1 MNQDHDIPQST
12 VTARVMYDAIEA
24 VTRFASRGCSGM
36 SCDRVRVAWL
46 SNQLGVIATHAS
58 LLPPHV
64 RHKNPALPWKKL
76 EAMRDNS
83 SGTPGGLTADEME
96 RFVER
101 ELPALARELRSILS
115 HDGKA

>member
-1 MNQDHDIPQST
+1 MNQGHDIPEPA
-12 VTARVMYDAIEA
+12 VTARVMCDAIEA

-46 SNQLGVIATHAS
+46 SNQLRVIATHAS
-58 LLPPHV
+58 LLPPRVKHE
-64 RHKNPALPWKKL
+64 NPALPWEEL

-83 SGTPGGLTADEME
+83 SGTPGGLTADQME

-101 ELPALARELRSILS
+101 ELPALARNLRGLLS
-115 HDGKA
+115 HNGKA